1 MLTALS
7 IANASVK
14 DYAVP
19 AIYGEET
26 SNIKLFS
33 TVLRNLRTVWRGFW
47 RRIYYKYI
55 LFDFHPIALFLL
67 SGLLLMAVGIGF
79 GLYALY
85 ERLFSQLSPSTGTVG
100 LIILPVILGFQLLLT
115 ALVMDVGNENKS

>member
-85 ERLFSQLSPSTGTVG
+85 ERLFSQLSPSTGTVVNYSAG
-100 LIILPVILGFQLLLT
+100 HSRFSAT
-115 ALVMDVGNENKS
+115 ANSPRHGCRQRE